1 MRQPSFF
8 LNLNL
13 LFLQMNAHIS
23 NIFAQKGSFASFK
36 KKFESLV
43 RNTNLSALL
52 TLSSAN
58 FLVDQ
63 LKTSCLLL
71 KLKFYSL
78 SCFPSLGFPSE
89 RSNKVATVPKV
100 CVYHTLNFHRLAKTL
115 PSAHSHRRRNQAN
128 MLTCTFHLDLSMSPM
143 WISQNLFMV
152 FLFIAI
158 IWYLGWCNKY
168 MRTSRM

>member
-13 LFLQMNAHIS
+13 LFLQINAHIS

-36 KKFESLV
+36 KRFESRV
-43 RNTNLSALL
+43 RNKNLTALL

-71 KLKFYSL
+71 KLKFLQFVMFS
-78 SCFPSLGFPSE
+78 FFGF
-89 RSNKVATVPKV
+89 
-100 CVYHTLNFHRLAKTL
+100 
-115 PSAHSHRRRNQAN
+115 
-128 MLTCTFHLDLSMSPM
+128 
-143 WISQNLFMV
+143 SQ
-152 FLFIAI
+152 
-158 IWYLGWCNKY
+158 
-168 MRTSRM
+168 

>member
-1 MRQPSFF
+1 MRQPSCTHFQHICSKRKF
-8 LNLNL
+8 CIIQTKVWKPCEEQKSICSADFVLSKFSCGSVKN
-13 LFLQMNAHIS
+13 FMFAFEIEILQFVM
-23 NIFAQKGSFASFK
+23 FSF
-36 KKFESLV
+36 
-43 RNTNLSALL
+43 
-52 TLSSAN
+52 
-58 FLVDQ
+58 
-63 LKTSCLLL
+63 
-71 KLKFYSL
+71 
-78 SCFPSLGFPSE
+78 FPSE

-115 PSAHSHRRRNQAN
+115 SSSHSHRRGNQAN
-128 MLTCTFHLDLSMSPM
+128 MLTCTFHLDFSQSPT